1 MNLVPSAL
9 GLEHVTMRYPGGVTA
24 VDDMTLTIAQGEVV
38 ALLGPNGA
46 GKTTLIDLALGLQHP
61 TAGSANLLGMS
72 PPDAIS
78 RGLIGVVNQTGAL
91 PVDFSVHQLLTL
103 FSGFYATPL
112 GLVEVVEATNL
123 GGLVKRKIRKL
134 LRWRT
139 AEGPPRPRPSSG
151 PFGHV
156 SG

>member
-1 MNLVPSAL
+1 M
-9 GLEHVTMRYPGGVTA
+9 
-24 VDDMTLTIAQGEVV
+24 V

-46 GKTTLIDLALGLQHP
+46 GKTTLIDIALGLQHP

-91 PVDFSVHQLLTL
+91 PWFLQVPLLTL

-112 GLVEVVEATNL
+112 VLWRLLKRRISAT
-123 GGLVKRKIRKL
+123 
-134 LRWRT
+134 
-139 AEGPPRPRPSSG
+139 S
-151 PFGHV
+151 
-156 SG
+156 